1 MPQDFVRRL
10 SDTGYGFERT
20 VGIGNKVH
28 LDITIVLLLI
38 VISAYGLLVLYSA
51 VYPNQSA
58 VISQIVKISIAGLV
72 MIILAQISPIVYQR
86 LAPWLYIF
94 AVFLLVLTFFLE
106 QRLTVQEGGYG
117 YPVLLDFNPQNS

>member
-20 VGIGNKVH
+20 VGIGDKVH

-94 AVFLLVLTFFLE
+94 AVFLLVLTFFFGTEVNGSRRWL
-106 QRLTVQEGGYG
+106 RIPG
-117 YPVLLDFNPQNS
+117 